1 MCINNYR
8 VHICVSQGQEILKD
22 AGFASLQEL
31 QAECDK
37 LQTFVNNWSGSKK
50 AAKVKRATKELAFHQ
65 TTLRQYN
72 EAVAQSEASY
82 KVCTKTTHDDYAP
95 GSSCDQFI

>member
-8 VHICVSQGQEILKD
+8 VHTCVSQEQEILKD

-31 QAECDK
+31 QADCDK
-37 LQTFVNNWSGSKK
+37 LQIFVNSWSGSKK
-50 AAKVKRATKELAFHQ
+50 AAKVKRAKRELDFHQ

-72 EAVAQSEASY
+72 EAVAQSEALY
-82 KVCTKTTHDDYAP
+82 KVCTKTPHGDYAP
-95 GSSCDQFI
+95 AGSCDQFI